1 MAGKKV
7 KVIKGNRGARPTRN
21 TARASRLNSINGVAA
36 PHPLISALK
45 AVVLILCCAAVILP
59 FVAIISTSL
68 ADPEQVRSAG
78 GYVMWPQNPTL
89 DAYAAILR
97 GGIVSRALLVSVF
110 LTVVGSGLSLVVV
123 TLLAYGLSRPGTT
136 GHRPALLLVLF
147 SMLFAAGIIPNYLL
161 IKELGLIDSIWA
173 LILPTL
179 VSGFQVVLM
188 RAFFL
193 EVPKEILEAA
203 RIDGAGELKTLLRI
217 VIPLSKASIAVIAF
231 FNAVGY
237 WNAYFNAVL
246 YINDTAKWPLQL
258 VLRAYVVDNSSMAI
272 DVPLMAMPSQQSL
285 QMAILVLALVPICVL
300 YPFLQKHFKKGVII
314 GAVKG

>member
-1 MAGKKV
+1 
-7 KVIKGNRGARPTRN
+7 
-21 TARASRLNSINGVAA
+21 
-36 PHPLISALK
+36 
-45 AVVLILCCAAVILP
+45 
-59 FVAIISTSL
+59 
-68 ADPEQVRSAG
+68 
-78 GYVMWPQNPTL
+78 
-89 DAYAAILR
+89 
-97 GGIVSRALLVSVF
+97 
-110 LTVVGSGLSLVVV
+110 
-123 TLLAYGLSRPGTT
+123 T

-285 QMAILVLALVPICVL
+285 QMAILVLALAPICVL
-300 YPFLQKHFKKGVII
+300 YPFLQKYFKKGVI
-314 GAVKG
+314 